1 MPLIRISMRRG
12 RPASEPVAIIE
23 GVYKALRETFEVPE
37 KDLFAVVHQHDADE
51 FVFDANY
58 FGFNRSAG
66 LVIIQLTVANTRGV
80 TQKKKLYAAI
90 AENLAREPGLK
101 PDDVF
106 ISLVEVKREDW
117 SFGGGIAQYVAC
129 EEALATADPFVLTGA
144 NGMDGR
150 GHDHRSQGSWRE
162 RRDP

>member
-1 MPLIRISMRRG
+1 MPLIRISMRRS
-12 RPASEPVAIIE
+12 RPASEPAAIID

-58 FGFNRSAG
+58 FGFNRSDR

-90 AENLAREPGLK
+90 VENLTKEPGLK
-101 PDDVF
+101 PDDIF
-106 ISLVEVKREDW
+106 INLVEVKREDW
-117 SFGGGIAQYVAC
+117 SFGGGIAQYVA
-129 EEALATADPFVLTGA
+129 
-144 NGMDGR
+144 
-150 GHDHRSQGSWRE
+150 
-162 RRDP
+162 

>member
-12 RPASEPVAIIE
+12 RPASEPAAIID
-23 GVYKALRETFEVPE
+23 GVYRALRETFEVPE

-106 ISLVEVKREDW
+106 INLVEVKREDW
-117 SFGGGIAQYVAC
+117 SFGGGIAQYVA
-129 EEALATADPFVLTGA
+129 
-144 NGMDGR
+144 
-150 GHDHRSQGSWRE
+150 
-162 RRDP
+162 